1 MKWITLISE
10 QPAPEPIPQWHPPLE
25 ILEVPE
31 GCTDGPWV
39 FQKPVTTIQEWSV
52 DLRAAIL
59 ETRGLGFIHWLQDT
73 GRMALASKAKD
84 FGDLIKLVDLWD
96 QQWPG
101 GYRKFIVTVP
111 E

>member
-1 MKWITLISE
+1 MSWLTLISE
-10 QPAPEPIPQWHPPLE
+10 HRAPSIRYHPPE
-25 ILEVPE
+25 EDAI
-31 GCTDGPWV
+31 GPWV
-39 FQKPVTTIQEWSV
+39 FQKPVTTVQEWSV

-59 ETRGLGFIHWLQDT
+59 ETRGPEFLQWLQDT
-73 GRMALASKAKD
+73 GRMALAGKARS